1 MSNFKIGDSATEDI
15 NTKSLEKLVQQKLNK

>member
-1 MSNFKIGDSATEDI
+1 MSNFKKGESATEDI